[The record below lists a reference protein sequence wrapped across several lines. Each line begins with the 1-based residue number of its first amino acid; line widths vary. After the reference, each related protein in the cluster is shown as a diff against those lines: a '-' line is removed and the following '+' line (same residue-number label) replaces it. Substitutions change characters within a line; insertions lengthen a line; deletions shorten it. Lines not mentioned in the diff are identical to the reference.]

1 MYGPRRMRVTFLG
14 TGTSTGVPVIGCRC
28 RVCTSG
34 DPRNRRLR
42 PSILLEWDGRTILVD
57 SSSDFRQQALLH
69 RIDRLDAVLYT
80 HGHADHVMG
89 LDDLRIYN
97 FRQRADLPV
106 YGSAGTLEDLKRT
119 FWYAFTETQEGGGK
133 PQLDLRPVAQPFEL
147 FGVRVEPIPL
157 WHGNLEVF
165 GYRIGRFAYCTDCN
179 RVPPASLA
187 ALEGLD
193 ILIMDA
199 LRPTPHP
206 THFSLPE
213 SLALLS
219 ELKPGVAY
227 LVHMSHDIEH
237 AQTEA
242 ALPPSIHLAY
252 DGLVLETHR

>member
-1 MYGPRRMRVTFLG
+1 MRVTFLG

-28 RVCTSG
+28 RVCTSD

-42 PSILLEWDGRTILVD
+42 PSILLEWEDRKILVD
-57 SSSDFRQQALLH
+57 SSSDFRQQALRH

-97 FRQRADLPV
+97 FRQKADLPV
-106 YGSAGTLEDLKRT
+106 YGSAGTLEDLRRT
-119 FWYAFTETQEGGGK
+119 FWYAFSATQEGGGK
-133 PQLDLRPVAQPFEL
+133 PQLDLREVSAAFEL
-147 FGVRVEPIPL
+147 FGVRVSPVPL
-157 WHGNLEVF
+157 WHGELAVF
-165 GYRIGRFAYCTDCN
+165 GYRIGDFAYCTDCN
-179 RVPPASLA
+179 RIPPDSLR

-193 ILIMDA
+193 ILVLDA

-213 SLALLS
+213 TLAVLAD
-219 ELKPGVAY
+219 LKPNRAY

-237 AQTEA
+237 GETEA
-242 ALPPSIHLAY
+242 TLPPSIRLAF
-252 DGLVLETHR
+252 DGLALEL

>member
-1 MYGPRRMRVTFLG
+1 MRGLQSMKVTFLG

-28 RVCTSG
+28 RVCTSD

-42 PSILLEWDGRTILVD
+42 PSVLLGWGERSVLVD

-97 FRQRADLPV
+97 FRQRFDLPV
-106 YGSAGTLEDLKRT
+106 YGSEGTLQDLKRT

-133 PQLDLRPVAQPFEL
+133 PRLDLRPVSGPFDL
-147 FGVRVEPIPL
+147 FGVRVDPVPL
-157 WHGNLEVF
+157 WHGDLEVF

-179 RVPPASLA
+179 RIPPSSLASLMD
-187 ALEGLD
+187 LD
-193 ILIMDA
+193 VLVMDA

-219 ELKPGVAY
+219 ELKPKIAY
-227 LVHMSHDIEH
+227 LIHMSHDIEH
-237 AQTEA
+237 GETEA
-242 ALPPSIHLAY
+242 ALPATVRLAY
-252 DGLVLETHR
+252 DGLALELRG